1 MHKARGNEVEG
12 SDHPCRISSFCLFY
26 SPDFYT
32 LNREREAKKHAYT
45 NKKIED
51 MKNGKESADVSGT
64 FVALAQQIRK
74 RKKTEAEA
82 ELPSK
87 CIIYYSLSTCFSI
100 FSQNRFSSV
109 SL

>member
-12 SDHPCRISSFCLFY
+12 SNHPCRISSSCLFY

-51 MKNGKESADVSGT
+51 MKNGKESADVSGI

-74 RKKTEAEA
+74 RKKTEAAA

-87 CIIYYSLSTCFSI
+87 CILYYSLSPFFSI
-100 FSQNRFSSV
+100 FLFFLPFRYR
-109 SL
+109 